1 MANRLVVIP
10 VFPSTTESAALNF
23 PGKAGSALATGAHSR
38 EPIQAAPTPQVAPMM
53 KSLRFVVPPAQVLVI
68 RVWTKWLPFR
78 YQNPVTSGVENNS
91 VNLSSFPSEF
101 KPGIVLHHPSRLE
114 LQPLFSTHFYSLP
127 LRYKLPPADYGFGL
141 AVIVANNSL
150 PTMWIRIAVAESHC
164 HHGGV

>member
-1 MANRLVVIP
+1 M
-10 VFPSTTESAALNF
+10 
-23 PGKAGSALATGAHSR
+23 
-38 EPIQAAPTPQVAPMM
+38 
-53 KSLRFVVPPAQVLVI
+53 PPAQVLVI

-78 YQNPVTSGVENNS
+78 YQNPVTSGVENDLRNS

-150 PTMWIRIAVAESHC
+150 PTMWIRIIALSSRRCLMLWTIFVILLVLWLLGLVSSYTL
-164 HHGGV
+164 GGYIHLLLVIAIVVLVINLLSGRRPAL